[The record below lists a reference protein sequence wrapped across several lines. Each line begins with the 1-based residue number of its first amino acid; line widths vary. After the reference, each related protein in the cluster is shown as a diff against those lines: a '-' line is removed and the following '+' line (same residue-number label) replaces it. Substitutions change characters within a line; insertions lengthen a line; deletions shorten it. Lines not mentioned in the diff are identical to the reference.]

1 MTTCESCLEN
11 IYMEQ
16 IVAKKK
22 LSETTISKKM
32 FGKQF
37 VKFAK
42 SLFETTSCK
51 ILIWNDHLQNLQQ
64 IQVVKK
70 LCQKSLQPNHDLPKD
85 LPRRKCRFYMVYLV

>member
-1 MTTCESCLEN
+1 MRKLSGKHLYGANSCE
-11 IYMEQ
+11 
-16 IVAKKK
+16 KK

-51 ILIWNDHLQNLQQ
+51 ILIRNDHLQNLQQ
-64 IQVVKK
+64 IQIVKK
-70 LCQKSLQPNHDLPKD
+70 FATK
-85 LPRRKCRFYMVYLV
+85 PRLTKRFTKKKMQILHGLLGLVLTN

>member
-22 LSETTISKKM
+22 LSETTIPKKM

-51 ILIWNDHLQNLQQ
+51 ILIRNDHLQNLQQ
-64 IQVVKK
+64 IHVVKK
-70 LCQKSLQPNHDLPKD
+70 LCQKSWQPNHDLPKD
-85 LPRRKCRFYMVYLV
+85 LP